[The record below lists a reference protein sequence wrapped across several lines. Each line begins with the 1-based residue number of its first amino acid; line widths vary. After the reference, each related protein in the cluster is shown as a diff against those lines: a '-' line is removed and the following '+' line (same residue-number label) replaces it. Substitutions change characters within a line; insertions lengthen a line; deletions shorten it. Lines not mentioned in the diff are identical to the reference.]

1 MPLYDVDVP
10 CASEVYLPDSF
21 REVMS
26 SMIVNTHLALVSLI
40 PCTYHKDYID
50 SIRSGVDSIY
60 LFDRTCNEPLYT
72 VFDFSRFEEL
82 EQLVISNDSFLYV
95 QTFVIDGL
103 NSFKI
108 LKIGSNCFTKEKLKH
123 ENDPD
128 RSFHIVNCPLLETI
142 DIGSGSFV
150 DYGGEFELSNLPS
163 LLTLSIGTLEED
175 SYNFF
180 SCQSFALKNL
190 CSLKSVVLGK
200 FVFQNSLKTIFEG
213 TCFVRITIRSSQ
225 FGIDRVR

>member
-1 MPLYDVDVP
+1 
-10 CASEVYLPDSF
+10 
-21 REVMS
+21 MS
-26 SMIVNTHLALVSLI
+26 VFDLDLFHIDTHLALVSLI

-95 QTFVIDGL
+95 QTFMINGL

-163 LLTLSIGTLEED
+163 LLTLSIGALEED

-180 SCQSFALKNL
+180 SCQSFALKSD
-190 CSLKSVVLGK
+190 SLISLSV
-200 FVFQNSLKTIFEG
+200 
-213 TCFVRITIRSSQ
+213 
-225 FGIDRVR
+225 